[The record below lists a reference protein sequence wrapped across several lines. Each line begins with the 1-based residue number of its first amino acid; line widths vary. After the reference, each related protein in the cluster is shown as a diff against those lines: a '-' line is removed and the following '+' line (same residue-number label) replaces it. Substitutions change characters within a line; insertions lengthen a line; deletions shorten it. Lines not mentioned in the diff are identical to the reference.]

1 MVKLMKK
8 VMNSHG
14 YNEYV
19 ELSEGE
25 KGLHYEQML
34 KSGVKKGGVIRL
46 RSKNKPGI
54 KNLPKFLLDRI
65 PEGWIGRLFGGS
77 RITIRG

>member
-8 VMNSHG
+8 VMNSNG

-34 KSGVKKGGVIRL
+34 KSFDKR
-46 RSKNKPGI
+46 GI
-54 KNLPKFLLDRI
+54 KKDGVFYINGF
-65 PEGWIGRLFGGS
+65 
-77 RITIRG
+77 